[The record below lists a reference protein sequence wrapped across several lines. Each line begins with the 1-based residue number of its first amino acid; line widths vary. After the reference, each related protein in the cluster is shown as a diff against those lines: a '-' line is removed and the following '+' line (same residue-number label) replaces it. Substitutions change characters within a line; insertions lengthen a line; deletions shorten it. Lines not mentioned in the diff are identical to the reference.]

1 MSASEKGN
9 STTAGGDPMATGQDA
24 TGGDPTVTGSQIHHS
39 REGTQM
45 RVVAVGSMLSLPAA
59 VRRERRS
66 LELPVAVEEESGVRG
81 EAAESSL
88 SAASVTGA
96 CARGLAEAE
105 VQFTQLA

>member
-1 MSASEKGN
+1 
-9 STTAGGDPMATGQDA
+9 MATGRDA

-66 LELPVAVEEESGVRG
+66 LELPVAVELDDIVTV
-81 EAAESSL
+81 ASL
-88 SAASVTGA
+88 LPAGRRPSPRWSPPLSPSPIVPP
-96 CARGLAEAE
+96 RRPHSW
-105 VQFTQLA
+105 